1 MGACPCVCL
10 RVDVQCSMAS
20 FCWLMIPQPPLSKS
34 GSEVGTK
41 KQNSVFAPATPLQ
54 SGCPWQ
60 HPGGLCQF
68 WATSVQGLLWVQKN
82 VKGGDLETFPQLR
95 KNGCPPNALPR
106 SLSCSLFQHREEAE
120 KCNEQHF
127 AYLLPLVVQTVITPP
142 CSGSVTAQHC
152 PVTSNITLW
161 ASFVVLSSSSTR
173 CTQIW
178 SRL

>member
-1 MGACPCVCL
+1 MGACSRVCL

-20 FCWLMIPQPPLSKS
+20 FCWLMIPQPPLSES

-60 HPGGLCQF
+60 HHGGLCQF

-95 KNGCPPNALPR
+95 KNGCPPSALPR
-106 SLSCSLFQHREEAE
+106 SLSCSLFQHTE
-120 KCNEQHF
+120 KRQKSAMSNTLRIYFFSLSRQSLH
-127 AYLLPLVVQTVITPP
+127 PLVATLSLPNI
-142 CSGSVTAQHC
+142 AQ
-152 PVTSNITLW
+152 
-161 ASFVVLSSSSTR
+161 
-173 CTQIW
+173 
-178 SRL
+178 